1 MKSLINTN
9 VHNVSD
15 TVLISNVMMKLAGNS
30 FCPSPNYKRAT
41 WVTIPVWYATST
53 GQTGG
58 GSRSKVLVVLKHC
71 SPHSLRDA
79 C

>member
-1 MKSLINTN
+1 
-9 VHNVSD
+9 
-15 TVLISNVMMKLAGNS
+15 MKLAGNS

-41 WVTIPVWYATST
+41 WVTIPVWYATSM

-71 SPHSLRDA
+71 SPIIIHYAKLVKLFQ
-79 C
+79 